1 MLGSNCHR
9 FSIKKIKKFNSKAI
23 LRCRICHLPN
33 YFDGVRNI
41 KNGICNLCQ
50 NYVPRKLHGLQA
62 LKNTIT
68 SNPKR
73 KYDCIVPVSGGKD
86 STYVL
91 YVAKEVLKLK
101 VLAIN
106 FGNPFSNPIAIK
118 NVEKAC
124 ESLDVE
130 LRIIS
135 SKYNCEVKYVRHF
148 LKAFRKLGY
157 FFGICNFCH
166 AGIKLAVYK
175 EALKENIPFVLWGN
189 TFHEDVHVGEK
200 TKIKLLMNAIKKLSA
215 KELLG
220 FIYHLLLSYIYLTL
234 QKIEFY
240 FPPMRNLL
248 PWVIPHPQKNLV
260 KDIYVYSYIDWDAN
274 YIIKVLKE
282 NLDWNK
288 PIEKHDAMRFD
299 CKLEAIGEYT
309 WMKAFGISTSGV
321 ICSNLIRAGKLKKEK
336 AALEIIENNNYKSNE
351 IKNHIKEIIKISGLK
366 IDEFNELFN

>member
-1 MLGSNCHR
+1 MVN
-9 FSIKKIKKFNSKAI
+9 KIIPKNQINSKQVI
-23 LRCRICHLPN
+23 LRCDICHLPYN
-33 YFDGVRNI
+33 FDGIKNI
-41 KNGICNLCQ
+41 TNGICNLCQ
-50 NYVPRKLHGLQA
+50 NYTSPKIYGLLA
-62 LKNTIT
+62 LKNVV
-68 SNPKR
+68 SSDPKR

-124 ESLDVE
+124 ESLGVE
-130 LRIIS
+130 LRVIS
-135 SKYNCEVKYVRHF
+135 SKYNYEVKYVHHF

-189 TFHEDVHVGEK
+189 TFHEDMHVGEK

-240 FPPMRNLL
+240 FPPMKNLL

-336 AALEIIENNNYKSNE
+336 AVLKIIENNNYKSNE

-366 IDEFNELFN
+366 IDKFNELFN